1 MTEHAI
7 CFQCIKDEHLREI
20 VESKG
25 EPLKCEVCGGKDANA
40 FTYSQLGEELQLVI
54 REHFHQGPT
63 VKKFYDDDKE
73 GWEQEGD
80 SLAYVVQMVLGQDVE
95 EEGKL
100 VSAVIAAEH
109 YYPGDGE
116 DAFYDDTSLYVRRK
130 ATPHELTAEW
140 QYLQEELAH
149 RRRFFSESA
158 RVLFNRLFDGVPQ
171 LEVWDAE
178 ADAWAPV
185 VYELPVGTHVSR
197 ARVVKSES
205 QLRDI
210 VNHPSRELGAPP
222 AALSVSVR
230 MNPNGIVVFY
240 AAMDRETCLA
250 EMRPPL
256 GGRVLAGTFRT
267 TLPIRVLDF
276 RRLEKARLAELSYF
290 DPQFASE
297 RERAVFLRRLHA
309 LISRPVIPGREDDYL
324 ITQTLSEYLAHIH
337 QPLLDGVLFRSVQR
351 AGGTNIVLFG
361 RDGFEVGAQPDGDLA
376 ELPFP
381 LLGAMMDSASPTLE
395 FPVEFVQNS
404 AKLFITR
411 AIEYEHHEAW
421 FSVHEGHVFVH
432 DDDGDEGFDEDD

>member
-1 MTEHAI
+1 MTDHAI
-7 CFQCIKDEHLREI
+7 CFQCIEDEHLREI
-20 VESKG
+20 VESGG
-25 EPLKCEVCGGKDANA
+25 EPLKCEVCGGQDANA
-40 FTYSQLGEELQLVI
+40 FTYSQLGEELQSVI

-63 VKKFYDDDKE
+63 VKKFYDDDNE

-80 SLAYVVQMVLGQDVE
+80 SLAYVVQMVLGQDVKD
-95 EEGKL
+95 EGEL
-100 VSAVIAAEH
+100 VSAVIAAEN
-109 YYPGDGE
+109 YYPGDGG
-116 DAFYDDTSLYVRRK
+116 DAFYDNTSLYVRRK
-130 ATPHELTAEW
+130 AMPHELTAEW

-158 RVLFNRLFDGVPQ
+158 RVLFNRLFEGVPQ
-171 LEVWDAE
+171 LEVWNE
-178 ADAWAPV
+178 EVDAWAPV
-185 VYELPVGTHVSR
+185 VCELPAGTQLSR

-222 AALSVSVR
+222 PALSVSGR

-256 GGRVLAGTFRT
+256 GGRVLVGTFRT
-267 TLPIRVLDF
+267 TVPIRVLDF
-276 RRLEKARLAELSYF
+276 RRLEKSRLAELSYF

-297 RERAVFLRRLHA
+297 RERAVFLRHLHA
-309 LISRPVIPGREDDYL
+309 LISQPVIPGREEDYL
-324 ITQTLSEYLAHIH
+324 ITQTLAEYLAHIH

-361 RDGFEVGAQPDGDLA
+361 SDGFEVGAQAVGDLA

-381 LLGAMMDSASPTLE
+381 LLSPTMDSATPTLQ
-395 FPVEFVQNS
+395 FPVEFVPDS

-421 FSVHEGHVFVH
+421 FSVHEDHVFVH
-432 DDDGDEGFDEDD
+432 IDDGDDDFDEYD